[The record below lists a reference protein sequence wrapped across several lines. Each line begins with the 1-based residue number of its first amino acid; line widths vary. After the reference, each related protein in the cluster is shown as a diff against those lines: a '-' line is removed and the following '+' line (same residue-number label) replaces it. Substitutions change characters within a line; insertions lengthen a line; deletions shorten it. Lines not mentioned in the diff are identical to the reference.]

1 MALSFDPRSIPILP
15 PEERLPAVAAVQLL
29 PQSLRQRF
37 LAPPVWAPDVH
48 TDRWIQAEQTVPAAV
63 LIPLVWRPD
72 GAEQGL
78 TPRVLL
84 TQRTEHL
91 KKHAGQIS
99 FPGGRAEPDDAS
111 LVATALREA
120 QEEVGLAPD
129 RVEVLGSLPPYI
141 TGTGF
146 EVTPVV
152 GLIEADR
159 HEHDA
164 LRLSPDAGEVADVF
178 EVPLSFLM
186 NPAHHQRHAVE
197 YQGRALSYFSMPWRP
212 QPDLPEYFIWGAT
225 AAMLRNFYRFLA
237 A

>member
-1 MALSFDPRSIPILP
+1 MALQFDPRTIPT
-15 PEERLPAVAAVQLL
+15 LPADEGL
-29 PQSLRQRF
+29 PSVPEAHLQPHALRQRF

-48 TDRWIQAEQTVPAAV
+48 TDRWIQAEHTVPAAV
-63 LIPLVWRPD
+63 LIPLVWRP
-72 GAEQGL
+72 GQSLAGQA
-78 TPRVLL
+78 PRVLL

-120 QEEVGLAPD
+120 QEEVGLAPE
-129 RVEVLGSLPPYI
+129 RVEVLGSLPTYV

-152 GLIEADR
+152 GLIQAQA
-159 HEHDA
+159 HEQA
-164 LRLSPDAGEVADVF
+164 ELQLQPDAGEVAHVF
-178 EVPLSFLM
+178 EVPLHFLM
-186 NPAHHQRHAVE
+186 DPANHQRHSVE
-197 YQGRALSYFSMPWRP
+197 FQGRALSYFSMPWRA
-212 QPDLPEYFIWGAT
+212 QPLEPEYFIWGAT

>member
-99 FPGGRAEPDDAS
+99 FPGGRAEPGDES
-111 LVATALREA
+111 LVATALRETE
-120 QEEVGLAPD
+120 EEVGLPPG
-129 RVEVLGSLPPYI
+129 RVEVLGSLPAYI

-152 GLIEADR
+152 GLIEAEA
-159 HEHDA
+159 HERDA
-164 LRLSPDAGEVADVF
+164 LHLTPDAGEVASVF

-186 NPAHHQRHAVE
+186 NPAHHQRHAVD

-212 QPDLPEYFIWGAT
+212 QPGVPEYFIWGAT

>member
-1 MALSFDPRSIPILP
+1 MALPFDPRSIPILP
-15 PEERLPAVAAVQLL
+15 AHEHLPPVSGAQLH

-78 TPRVLL
+78 LPRVLL

-120 QEEVGLAPD
+120 HEEVGLAPE
-129 RVEVLGSLPPYI
+129 RVEVLGSLPTYI

-152 GLIEADR
+152 GLIEALP
-159 HEHDA
+159 HERDSLH
-164 LRLSPDAGEVADVF
+164 LTPDAGEVASVF

-186 NPAHHQRHAVE
+186 NPAHHQRHAVDH
-197 YQGRALSYFSMPWRP
+197 QGRALSYFSMPWRP
-212 QPDLPEYFIWGAT
+212 QPDQPEYFIWGAT

>member
-1 MALSFDPRSIPILP
+1 MALLFDPRTIPILP
-15 PEERLPAVAAVQLL
+15 AEEGLPAVPQAQLQ
-29 PQSLRQRF
+29 PSALRERF
-37 LAPPVWAPDVH
+37 LVPPVWAPDVH

-63 LIPLVWRPD
+63 LIPLVWRA
-72 GAEQGL
+72 GQGDMAS
-78 TPRVLL
+78 PRVLL

-99 FPGGRAEPDDAS
+99 FPGGRAEPDDAT

-120 QEEVGLAPD
+120 QEEVGLAPE
-129 RVEVLGSLPPYI
+129 RVEVLGCLPTYI

-152 GLIEADR
+152 GLIEAEA
-159 HEHDA
+159 HEHEA
-164 LRLSPDAGEVADVF
+164 LTLQPDAGEVAGVF

-186 NPAHHQRHAVE
+186 NPAHHQRHAVD

-212 QPDLPEYFIWGAT
+212 QPEVPEYFIWGAT